1 VGIAALA
8 AAGVAAYWMWR
19 PPAPGPAP
27 SQLRSQLQ
35 AIAALD
41 RDYEAGVVAE
51 NQYRKKRRSLKRQ
64 LSDQLSGN

>member
-8 AAGVAAYWMWR
+8 AAGVATYWMWR

-27 SQLRSQLQ
+27 AQLRSQLQ

-41 RDYEAGVVAE
+41 RDYEAGLVAE

-64 LSDQLSGN
+64 LNDQLSGN